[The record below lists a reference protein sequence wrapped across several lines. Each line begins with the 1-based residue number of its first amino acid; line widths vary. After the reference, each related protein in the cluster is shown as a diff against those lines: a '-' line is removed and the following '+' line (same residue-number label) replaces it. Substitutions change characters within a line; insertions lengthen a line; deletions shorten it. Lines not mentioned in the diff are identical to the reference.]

1 MGQSS
6 TIALISAAP
15 RVRPRILARTASRLS
30 GGAAG
35 VTVTRLAGR
44 FGEAPERRFGK
55 ADLVGPDQIVVL
67 RDQQRGQQHPRIPA
81 EFDPAEASKDFRT
94 QCL

>member
-1 MGQSS
+1 MGHV
-6 TIALISAAP
+6 IDDRADFRSAQGPAP
-15 RVRPRILARTASRLS
+15 DLGADGFETFRWRGRGDGDEAS
-30 GGAAG
+30 
-35 VTVTRLAGR
+35 GR
-44 FGEAPERRFGK
+44 FGETPERRFGK